1 MKIVITIGGSIIIKD
16 HNYKKFMDYAEVL
29 RDLY

>member
-16 HNYKKFMDYAEVL
+16 HDYKKFRDYAEVL
-29 RDLY
+29 RI